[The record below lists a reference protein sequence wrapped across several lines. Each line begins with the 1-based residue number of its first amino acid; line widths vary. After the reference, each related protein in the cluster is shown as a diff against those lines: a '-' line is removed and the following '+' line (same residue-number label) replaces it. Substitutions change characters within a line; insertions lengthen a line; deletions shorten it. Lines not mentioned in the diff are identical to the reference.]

1 MCGAEMASALVGS
14 AAATSET
21 TAIPIVRAA
30 PERTDTFPVVAQSSG
45 LGPPPILPSVLRRD
59 PSPPR
64 RRPSGRLIAV
74 VAGAVLVVGGIVVGL
89 AVSSSSGHRSAAPT
103 QQGAAAVS
111 GLLDRSNRARQ
122 SVTQVVTGVETC
134 QLDARQGL
142 TVMGN
147 VVQVREQVLADL
159 RMVNAPTQLTS
170 ALNDALRLSLEADRH
185 FQDWMSFVALNGCTG
200 RAPHNADF
208 SAANATSSQASAAKQ
223 RFVDL
228 WNLLAASDGMRQYH
242 ATDF

>member
-1 MCGAEMASALVGS
+1 MCGTEMASALVGTG
-14 AAATSET
+14 AAAMDT
-21 TAIPIVRAA
+21 TAIPVVRPAA
-30 PERTDTFPVVAQSSG
+30 ERTDTFPVVAAPLE

-64 RRPSGRLIAV
+64 RPSVRLIAG
-74 VAGAVLVVGGIVVGL
+74 VAGAVLVVGAVVVGL
-89 AVSSSSGHRSAAPT
+89 ALSSGGHHAAAPT

-111 GLLDRSNRARQ
+111 GLLDRSKQARQ
-122 SVTQVVTGVETC
+122 QVTRVVTGVESC

-147 VVQVREQVLADL
+147 VVQVRQQVLADL
-159 RMVNAPTQLTS
+159 RTVNAPTQLTS
-170 ALNDALRLSLEADRH
+170 ALNDALRLSLDADRH

-200 RAPHNADF
+200 HASHNADF

-228 WNLLAASDGMRQYH
+228 WNLVAASNGMREYH